1 MRLLIV
7 EENDDMRMLYRIG
20 LRGLNWELLEAR
32 TMAEALQQVR
42 EGRPD
47 AMLIGDTLPDGDP
60 FELCRRIKSDPE
72 TRDIIVAIAV
82 YYMDGAIRRLGREV
96 EADACW
102 LAPVPPRELPKRL
115 EELRQRRSAL
125 PPEPPPNNGPHEPP
139 PEGGK

>member
-82 YYMDGAIRRLGREV
+82 YYMDGAIRRLSREV
-96 EADACW
+96 ADACW
-102 LAPVPPRELPKRL
+102 LAPVPPRELPKWL
-115 EELRQRRSAL
+115 EELCQRRSASS
-125 PPEPPPNNGPHEPP
+125 PEPPPNNGPHDPP
-139 PEGGK
+139 PGGGK